1 MAERCYNC
9 KFYEHK
15 QGVCRRY
22 PRVVIE
28 GSWLYPRVHKD
39 DWCGE
44 YLFAVDDKVVQRNYN
59 APFTDLVD
67 RVAKSD

>member
-1 MAERCYNC
+1 MAESCHSC
-9 KFYEHK
+9 KFYEDK

-28 GSWLYPRVHKD
+28 GSWLYPRVRKD

-44 YLFAVDDKVVQRNYN
+44 YVFAIDGTVAQRNYN
-59 APFTDLVD
+59 APFRDLVD
-67 RVAKSD
+67 RVAKAD